1 MFEVKY
7 ECLSK
12 SNQFVEMKVRLCAYA
27 ATIKRHS
34 KVAGKQKSKST
45 STADREVYVV
55 DKGLSHSISAI
66 DCVRGKVPVS

>member
-1 MFEVKY
+1 M
-7 ECLSK
+7 SK
-12 SNQFVEMKVRLCAYA
+12 SNRFVDESKIVRMCGHNQKA
-27 ATIKRHS
+27 IE
-34 KVAGKQKSKST
+34 VAGKQKSKST